1 MPISLDDLRGLR
13 RRLETE
19 TLTRELLQLW
29 PCGRVRA
36 DGARELADPHPFQ
49 RALEPRTAAVEL
61 ERPAGEL
68 QPERRRL
75 GVNAVR
81 AAHDQCL
88 PVLLGPGDD
97 RGERAV
103 QALQEQGAG
112 LLHLERER
120 RVEHVRGRQPVVEPA
135 PSFVVEPLADGVHER
150 GEVVPGLLLE
160 LADASRRRRHCLLP
174 RRSRNVLGNDP

>member
-19 TLTRELLQLW
+19 TLARELLQLW

-36 DGARELADPHPFQ
+36 DGARELSDPHPFQ
-49 RALEPRTAAVEL
+49 CALEPRTAAIEL

-103 QALQEQGAG
+103 EVLQ
-112 LLHLERER
+112 
-120 RVEHVRGRQPVVEPA
+120 
-135 PSFVVEPLADGVHER
+135 
-150 GEVVPGLLLE
+150 
-160 LADASRRRRHCLLP
+160 
-174 RRSRNVLGNDP
+174 

>member
-19 TLTRELLQLW
+19 TLTRELLQLR
-29 PCGRVRA
+29 PCGRVGA
-36 DGARELADPHPFQ
+36 DGAGQLADPHPFQ
-49 RALEPRTAAVEL
+49 RPLEPHTAIEL

-103 QALQEQGAG
+103 ETLKSKA
-112 LLHLERER
+112 
-120 RVEHVRGRQPVVEPA
+120 PA
-135 PSFVVEPLADGVHER
+135 SCTWS
-150 GEVVPGLLLE
+150 
-160 LADASRRRRHCLLP
+160 ASAVSSTSEDVNP
-174 RRSRNVLGNDP
+174 